1 MEIGPTTTFWQGF
14 WRLADP
20 KISLASFASI
30 FLGACIAA
38 ADGSLH
44 FGWLAV
50 TVLGIFAIE
59 VAKNASGEIY
69 DWNSGNDQAV
79 QAEDRSPF
87 SGGKRVLI
95 DHLLTKNQTA
105 GIALACYLL
114 GGAAGLSIIFWHEP
128 AILWLG
134 VIGIALAFFY
144 HAPPLKLSYR
154 GLGELA
160 VAVVYGPMISAGTY
174 LVQRGSISIEV
185 IAVSSLLGILI
196 GSFLLINEF
205 PDYHADK
212 SAGKRT
218 LVVKFGR
225 RPASRIYLWLLAS
238 TFALLVALPLFQFPL
253 TLWLGLIAVIPAYSA
268 AKQLTQ
274 NFETTSEIIPAQA
287 NTLLAFLLFSLGAGI
302 GFLLA

>member
-44 FGWLAV
+44 FGWLTV

-95 DHLLTKNQTA
+95 DRLLTKNQTA
-105 GIALACYLL
+105 GIALTCYLL
-114 GGAAGLSIIFWHEP
+114 GGAAGLSIIFWREP

-160 VAVVYGPMISAGTY
+160 VAVAYGPMISAGTY

-238 TFALLVALPLFQFPL
+238 AFALLVALPLFQFSL